1 MKRQPDYALAVIKA
15 ITGLISADLYFIKMD
30 PLCRETGRRAPFRAR
45 QTIQALNKHGT
56 LFLLCTQWRTAT
68 SSKPHTCVAS
78 FLPAT
83 SRSSALDIPTTDN
96 LLLMPAMGIYKI
108 PTGIKGPIPKGSV
121 GLLLGHSSLTSK
133 GVQVLMGII
142 DEDYEGKISIMVKT
156 EYPYQIIKG
165 YY

>member
-1 MKRQPDYALAVIKA
+1 
-15 ITGLISADLYFIKMD
+15 
-30 PLCRETGRRAPFRAR
+30 
-45 QTIQALNKHGT
+45 
-56 LFLLCTQWRTAT
+56 
-68 SSKPHTCVAS
+68 
-78 FLPAT
+78 
-83 SRSSALDIPTTDN
+83 
-96 LLLMPAMGIYKI
+96 MPAMGIYKI

-121 GLLLGHSSLTSK
+121 GLLLGCSSLTSK